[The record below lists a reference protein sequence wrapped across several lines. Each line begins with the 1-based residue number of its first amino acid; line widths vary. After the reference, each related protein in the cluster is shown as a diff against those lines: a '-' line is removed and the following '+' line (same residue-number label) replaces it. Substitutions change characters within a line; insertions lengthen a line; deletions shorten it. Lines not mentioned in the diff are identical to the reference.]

1 MDQARGCS
9 GLRVGDCGLR
19 ATPVSMRN
27 VHEGGFWNVILLNNH
42 SASLPKLAHRMSS
55 VRRVRGA

>member
-9 GLRVGDCGLR
+9 GLRVGDCWLR
-19 ATPVSMRN
+19 VTPVSMRN

-42 SASLPKLAHRMSS
+42 AASLPKLAYRMF
-55 VRRVRGA
+55 